1 MRHGKVG
8 LHNANELVGR
18 RRETIFAALL
28 VAALACTD
36 MACSKTGLVRNAFID
51 FWNIGLIFSPAY
63 RRKELYTALVGSE
76 LDGILAW
83 TTV

>member
-1 MRHGKVG
+1 MPGYIQRDAAFVRHGKLG

-36 MACSKTGLVRNAFID
+36 IACSKTGLVRNAFMD
-51 FWNIGLIFSPAY
+51 FPREY
-63 RRKELYTALVGSE
+63 RF
-76 LDGILAW
+76 
-83 TTV
+83 

>member
-1 MRHGKVG
+1 VRHGKLG

-18 RRETIFAALL
+18 RRETIFATLL

-51 FWNIGLIFSPAY
+51 FPREISFLIFNPGMGVPTRA
-63 RRKELYTALVGSE
+63 
-76 LDGILAW
+76 GIS
-83 TTV
+83 VVVFIF